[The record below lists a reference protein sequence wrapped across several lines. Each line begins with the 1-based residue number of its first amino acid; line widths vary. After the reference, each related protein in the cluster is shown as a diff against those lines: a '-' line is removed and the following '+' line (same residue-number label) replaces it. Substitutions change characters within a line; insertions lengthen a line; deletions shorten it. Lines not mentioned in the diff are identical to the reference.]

1 MPPTLKKCASD
12 FFPGCG
18 ETVIAVS
25 ERIPAK
31 ASSFSLKA
39 MTLKTEGKKSIIFFK
54 MESAYT
60 LIYWKDKG
68 WFVGKLR
75 EIPGVFSQGRTL
87 KELKDNIQDA
97 YHLVLE
103 AENATIPRPARSKL
117 REIQV
122 FL

>member
-1 MPPTLKKCASD
+1 MK
-12 FFPGCG
+12 
-18 ETVIAVS
+18 
-25 ERIPAK
+25 PA
-31 ASSFSLKA
+31 
-39 MTLKTEGKKSIIFFK
+39 GKKRIIVFK

-87 KELKDNIQDA
+87 KELKENIHDA
-97 YHLVLE
+97 YRLILDDENE
-103 AENATIPRPARSKL
+103 ALPRPARSKL

>member
-1 MPPTLKKCASD
+1 MRGTKLKQTDKK
-12 FFPGCG
+12 
-18 ETVIAVS
+18 
-25 ERIPAK
+25 RI
-31 ASSFSLKA
+31 
-39 MTLKTEGKKSIIFFK
+39 IIFK

-87 KELKDNIQDA
+87 KELKENIQDA
-97 YHLVLE
+97 YRLILDD
-103 AENATIPRPARSKL
+103 ENESLPLPARAKL

-122 FL
+122 VL